1 MPNASVDTISTVPKT
16 KNYKIV
22 ASLVVALMLWSQ
34 ADAVEV
40 QSPDGNIVVDVSL
53 TVDGKP
59 QYSIRYRDES
69 IIPKSGLGMRFQ
81 RQAAI
86 ETSLRQV
93 GIERRSSDTTWE
105 QPWGERRVVRDN
117 YNELFVS
124 FASIDGPARE
134 FGLRVRAHNDGVGFR
149 YEFPLQDYYRELSIV
164 DELTEFRLPE
174 DTIAYWIRGR
184 GWNRYEH
191 LYQTTP
197 VEDVYL
203 AHTPATFRLASG
215 THVTLHEAA
224 LLDYSAYTLDQ
235 RRPGVFQ
242 TNLAPRSDGVRVRTK
257 TPFITPWRTVQ
268 VAPDGIG
275 LLNSNL
281 ILNLNEPNRL
291 GDVSWVEP
299 GKYIG
304 IWWAMHLNEKTWG
317 SGAKHG
323 ATSENAMRHIDFA
336 AQHGFD
342 GVLVEGWNIGW
353 DGDWFN
359 NGSIFSFTTAYDDF
373 DLQAVAAYANKKGV
387 RLVGHHETSGHIS
400 NYEAQMSAAYDL
412 YESLGV
418 RQIKTGYVA
427 DGGQMQR
434 VDEDGVTHF
443 EWHDGQIGVNHF
455 ERVLTEAAKRKISI
469 NTHEPVKDTGLRRT
483 YPNWIS
489 REGARGQEYNA
500 GWATP
505 NPPEHNVLL
514 PFTRLMAGPMDFTP
528 GIFDLL
534 HHGPD
539 SEFRVQSTLMQQLA
553 LYVVIYS
560 PIQMAADLPENYERY
575 SDAFQFIIDVPTDW
589 EESIAVA
596 GEVGDYV
603 VIARRERGGD
613 DWYLGA
619 ITNEQARSLE
629 IALSFLEHGRDYVA
643 EIYRDAEDAHW
654 EQHPY
659 GYDIEKKI
667 VNTDSKL
674 ELRLAAGGGT
684 AIRFRPK

>member
-1 MPNASVDTISTVPKT
+1 MPKT

-22 ASLVVALMLWSQ
+22 ASLVVALMLCPQ

-53 TVDGKP
+53 TGDGKP

-69 IIPKSGLGMRFQ
+69 IIPKSRLGMRFQ

-86 ETSLRQV
+86 ETSLRQA

-124 FASIDGPARE
+124 FASTDGPARE
-134 FGLRVRAHNDGVGFR
+134 FGLRFRAHNDGVGFR
-149 YEFPLQDYYRELSIV
+149 YEVPLQDYYRELNIV

-191 LYQTTP
+191 LYRRTR

-242 TNLAPRSDGVRVRTK
+242 TSLAPRSDGVRVRTK

-268 VAPDGIG
+268 IAPDAIG

-299 GKYIG
+299 GKYVG
-304 IWWAMHLNEKTWG
+304 IWWAMHLNENTWG

-323 ATSENAMRHIDFA
+323 ATTENTMRHIDFA
-336 AQHGFD
+336 AKYGFD
-342 GVLVEGWNIGW
+342 GVLVEGWNTGW

-359 NGSIFSFTTAYDDF
+359 NGSIFSFTEPYDDF
-373 DLQAVAAYANKKGV
+373 DLQAVAAYSRQKNV
-387 RLVGHHETSGHIS
+387 RLIGHHETSGHIS

-418 RQIKTGYVA
+418 RQI
-427 DGGQMQR
+427 
-434 VDEDGVTHF
+434 
-443 EWHDGQIGVNHF
+443 
-455 ERVLTEAAKRKISI
+455 
-469 NTHEPVKDTGLRRT
+469 
-483 YPNWIS
+483 
-489 REGARGQEYNA
+489 
-500 GWATP
+500 
-505 NPPEHNVLL
+505 
-514 PFTRLMAGPMDFTP
+514 
-528 GIFDLL
+528 
-534 HHGPD
+534 
-539 SEFRVQSTLMQQLA
+539 
-553 LYVVIYS
+553 
-560 PIQMAADLPENYERY
+560 
-575 SDAFQFIIDVPTDW
+575 
-589 EESIAVA
+589 
-596 GEVGDYV
+596 
-603 VIARRERGGD
+603 
-613 DWYLGA
+613 
-619 ITNEQARSLE
+619 
-629 IALSFLEHGRDYVA
+629 
-643 EIYRDAEDAHW
+643 
-654 EQHPY
+654 
-659 GYDIEKKI
+659 
-667 VNTDSKL
+667 
-674 ELRLAAGGGT
+674 
-684 AIRFRPK
+684 

>member
-1 MPNASVDTISTVPKT
+1 MAF
-16 KNYKIV
+16 
-22 ASLVVALMLWSQ
+22 LVLALMCCGKVN
-34 ADAVEV
+34 AVQV
-40 QSPDGNIVVDVSL
+40 HSPDKQIVVEIEL
-53 TVDGKP
+53 TADGGP
-59 QYSIRYRDES
+59 QYSIGYRGEPVIS
-69 IIPKSGLGMRFQ
+69 ESGLGLRFQ
-81 RQAAI
+81 QHAAI
-86 ETSLRQV
+86 EKSLRQV
-93 GIERRSSDTTWE
+93 AVERRSSDSSWE

-124 FASIDGPARE
+124 FATSDGPARQ
-134 FGLRVRAHNDGVGFR
+134 FGLRVRVHNDGVGLR
-149 YEFPLQDYYRELSIV
+149 YEVPEQDYYGALSIV
-164 DELTEFRLPE
+164 DERTEFRLPD
-174 DTIAYWIRGR
+174 DTVAYWIRGR

-197 VEDVYL
+197 LEEVYL

-224 LLDYSAYTLDQ
+224 LTDYSAYTLDQ

-242 TNLAPRSDGVRVRTK
+242 TNLAPRSDGVRVKTK
-257 TPFITPWRTVQ
+257 TPFVTPWRTVQ
-268 VAPDGIG
+268 IAPDAVG

-299 GKYIG
+299 GKYVG
-304 IWWAMHLNEKTWG
+304 IWWAMHLNKNTWG
-317 SGAKHG
+317 SGADHG
-323 ATSENAMRHIDFA
+323 ATTENAMRYIDFA

-342 GVLVEGWNIGW
+342 GVLVEGWNTGW
-353 DGDWFN
+353 DGDWVN
-359 NGSIFSFTTAYDDF
+359 NGSIFSFTEAYDDF
-373 DLQAVAAYANKKGV
+373 DLQAVGAYARKNDV

-412 YESLGV
+412 YESIGV

-434 VDEDGVTHF
+434 VDENGVMHF
-443 EWHDGQIGVNHF
+443 EWHDNQIGVNHF
-455 ERVLTEAAKRKISI
+455 ERVLKEAAKRKISI

-528 GIFDLL
+528 GIFNLL
-534 HHGPD
+534 HHGSD

-560 PIQMAADLPENYERY
+560 PIQMAADLPENYERFP
-575 SDAFQFIIDVPTDW
+575 DAFQFIVDVPTDW
-589 EESIAVA
+589 EESVAVA
-596 GEVGDYV
+596 AEIGDFV
-603 VIARRERGGD
+603 AIARRERGGD
-613 DWYLGA
+613 EWYLGA
-619 ITNEQARSLE
+619 ITDEQARSLQVP
-629 IALSFLEHGRDYVA
+629 LVFLEGGKDYVA
-643 EIYRDAEDAHW
+643 EIYRDADDAHW
-654 EQHPY
+654 QQHPY
-659 GYDIEKKI
+659 GYEIEQKI
-667 VNTDSKL
+667 VTTDSKL

>member
-1 MPNASVDTISTVPKT
+1 MPET
-16 KNYKIV
+16 KNYKIT
-22 ASLVVALMLWSQ
+22 AFLVLALMCSG
-34 ADAVEV
+34 ATNAVQV
-40 QSPDGNIVVDVSL
+40 LSPDKHIVVDVGL
-53 TVDGKP
+53 TTDGKP
-59 QYSIRYRDES
+59 QYAIRYRDES
-69 IIPKSGLGMRFQ
+69 IIAMSRLGLRFQ
-81 RQAAI
+81 RQPAI
-86 ETSLRQV
+86 EASLRQAGV
-93 GIERRSSDTTWE
+93 ERRSSDSSWE
-105 QPWGERRVVRDN
+105 QPWGERRIVRDN

-124 FASIDGPARE
+124 FASTEGPARE
-134 FGLRVRAHNDGVGFR
+134 LGLRVRVYNDGVGLR
-149 YEFPLQDYYRELSIV
+149 YEMPEQENYQDLAIV
-164 DELTEFRLPE
+164 DELTEFRLPQ
-174 DTIAYWIRGR
+174 DAVAYWIRGR

-191 LYQTTP
+191 LYNTTP
-197 VEDVYL
+197 LQDVYL

-257 TPFITPWRTVQ
+257 TPFVTPWRTVQ
-268 VAPDGIG
+268 IAPDALG

-299 GKYIG
+299 GKYVG
-304 IWWAMHLNEKTWG
+304 IWWAMHLNKKTWG

-323 ATSENAMRHIDFA
+323 ATTENAIRHIDFA
-336 AQHGFD
+336 ARHGFD
-342 GVLVEGWNIGW
+342 GVLVEGWNTGW
-353 DGDWFN
+353 DGDWVN
-359 NGSIFSFTTAYDDF
+359 NGSIFSFTEAYDDF
-373 DLQAVAAYANKKGV
+373 DLRAVAAYARKKGV
-387 RLVGHHETSGHIS
+387 RIVGHHETSGNIS

-412 YESLGV
+412 YESIGV

-434 VDEDGVTHF
+434 VDEHGVMHF

-455 ERVLTEAAKRKISI
+455 ERVLKEAAQRKISI

-500 GWATP
+500 GWAAP

-514 PFTRLMAGPMDFTP
+514 PFTRLMSGPMDFTP

-534 HHGPD
+534 HQGPD

-575 SDAFQFIIDVPTDW
+575 PDAFQFIVDVPTDW
-589 EESIAVA
+589 EDSVAVA
-596 GEVGDYV
+596 AEVGDIV
-603 VIARRERGGD
+603 AIARRERGGD

-619 ITNEQARSLE
+619 ITDEQARSLRVP
-629 IALSFLEHGRDYVA
+629 LSFLEPDKDYVA

-654 EQHPY
+654 HHHPY
-659 GYDIEKKI
+659 GYEIEQKT
-667 VNTDSKL
+667 VNIDSKL

>member
-1 MPNASVDTISTVPKT
+1 MPET
-16 KNYKIV
+16 KNYKIT
-22 ASLVVALMLWSQ
+22 AFLVLALMCSGETN
-34 ADAVEV
+34 AVEV
-40 QSPDGNIVVDVSL
+40 HSPDKHIVVDVGL
-53 TVDGKP
+53 TTDGKP
-59 QYSIRYRDES
+59 QYGIRYRDES
-69 IIPKSGLGMRFQ
+69 IIAMSRLGLRFQ

-86 ETSLRQV
+86 EASLRQV
-93 GIERRSSDTTWE
+93 AVERRSSDSNWE

-124 FASIDGPARE
+124 FASTEGPVRE
-134 FGLRVRAHNDGVGFR
+134 LGLRIRVYNDGVGLR
-149 YEFPLQDYYRELSIV
+149 YEMPEQEDYEDLAIV
-164 DELTEFRLPE
+164 DELTEFRLPR
-174 DTIAYWIRGR
+174 DAVAYWIRGR

-191 LYQTTP
+191 LYRTTP
-197 VEDVYL
+197 LEDVYL

-257 TPFITPWRTVQ
+257 TPFVTPWRTVQ
-268 VAPDGIG
+268 IAPNAAG

-299 GKYIG
+299 GKYVG
-304 IWWAMHLNEKTWG
+304 IWWAMHLNKKTWG

-323 ATSENAMRHIDFA
+323 ATTENAMRYIDFA
-336 AQHGFD
+336 ARHGFD
-342 GVLVEGWNIGW
+342 GVLVEGWNTGW
-353 DGDWFN
+353 DGDWVN
-359 NGSIFSFTTAYDDF
+359 NGSIFSFIEAYDDF
-373 DLQAVAAYANKKGV
+373 DLRAVAAYARKKGL
-387 RLVGHHETSGHIS
+387 RIVGHHETSGNIS
-400 NYEAQMSAAYDL
+400 NYEAQMSDAYDL
-412 YESLGV
+412 YESIGV

-434 VDEDGVTHF
+434 VDDNGVMHF

-455 ERVLTEAAKRKISI
+455 ERVLKEAAKRKISI

-500 GWATP
+500 GWAAP

-514 PFTRLMAGPMDFTP
+514 PFTRLMSGPMDFTP

-534 HHGPD
+534 HQGPD

-575 SDAFQFIIDVPTDW
+575 PDAFQFIVDVPTDW
-589 EESIAVA
+589 EDSVA
-596 GEVGDYV
+596 LAAEVGDIV
-603 VIARRERGGD
+603 AIARRERGGD

-619 ITNEQARSLE
+619 ITDEQARSLQVP
-629 IALSFLEHGRDYVA
+629 LSFLEPDKDYVA

-654 EQHPY
+654 RHHPY
-659 GYDIEKKI
+659 GYEIEQKT
-667 VNTDSKL
+667 VNIDSKL

>member
-1 MPNASVDTISTVPKT
+1 VPNASVDTISTVPKT